1 MNFLQISQYFQSQ
14 LSWSSQYLSVHY
26 LVCLVLR
33 QCLQNLCSI
42 LFYPPVSGSTSWETA
57 KYVTS
62 QKSMKFNKQIGTIDL
77 KVIQLLF
84 QQFLY
89 LICF

>member
-1 MNFLQISQYFQSQ
+1 M
-14 LSWSSQYLSVHY
+14 
-26 LVCLVLR
+26 
-33 QCLQNLCSI
+33 
-42 LFYPPVSGSTSWETA
+42 SGSTGWETA
-57 KYVTS
+57 KNVTS

-77 KVIQLLF
+77 KMIQLLF